1 MAAVGLTGR
10 AGYAKMFLT
19 TTISNKQKK
28 GGMTQDKDNPRV
40 VLNLTTEER
49 RKMWNTLRNHYSS
62 IFNNSDILLD
72 LVEKKYLQ
80 IMEGRTKTQIGE
92 ETLNI
97 VKKILT
103 IISDNNHKAQ
113 NGVDALVTSK
123 GEYSGCDNPPGSE

>member
-1 MAAVGLTGR
+1 
-10 AGYAKMFLT
+10 
-19 TTISNKQKK
+19 
-28 GGMTQDKDNPRV
+28 MTQDKDNPRV

-80 IMEGRTKTQIGE
+80 IMEGRTKTQMGE

-113 NGVDALVTSK
+113 NGVDALGTSK
-123 GEYSGCDNPPGSE
+123 GEYGWCDNPPGSE